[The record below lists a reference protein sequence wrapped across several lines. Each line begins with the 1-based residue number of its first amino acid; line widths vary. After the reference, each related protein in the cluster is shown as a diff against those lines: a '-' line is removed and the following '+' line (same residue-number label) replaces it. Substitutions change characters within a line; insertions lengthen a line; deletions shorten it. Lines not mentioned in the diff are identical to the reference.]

1 MVVVSTIDITVI
13 GHSATHVFCCH
24 NACVQ
29 VSQCKSLALT
39 NVTYL
44 WPVHVWVYSYMCN
57 VSRSLVISSNCIY
70 PLQCAEKTFGQMVGG
85 ARTYYSF
92 ELLLEIRKEEEEFKK
107 YSKGG
112 QSVGVSSMYMYK
124 YHIAGNIGGNYYL
137 ADSSSMNKNCTSA
150 MQSPVTIVLRK
161 SIGKI

>member
-1 MVVVSTIDITVI
+1 
-13 GHSATHVFCCH
+13 
-24 NACVQ
+24 
-29 VSQCKSLALT
+29 
-39 NVTYL
+39 
-44 WPVHVWVYSYMCN
+44 MCN

-112 QSVGVSSMYMYK
+112 QSVGVSTCMNYL
-124 YHIAGNIGGNYYL
+124 IAGNITGISFGGLLEYE
-137 ADSSSMNKNCTSA
+137 
-150 MQSPVTIVLRK
+150 
-161 SIGKI
+161 